1 MRQVVSV
8 GASRALVG
16 LDFGQDELRLS
27 VSDDWVGL
35 PDDYEEHGHGFANM
49 RAYAERLGGRLIVEP
64 RGPVGVAENRRDRL
78 STESR
83 RIRVLLADDHSIVRE
98 GLQSML
104 ERSEEFE
111 VVGHARDGVEAV
123 KAASELSPDV
133 IVMDVMMPKKD
144 GVEACREIKSLP
156 DTRVVMLTALTEA
169 DAVIEA
175 VAAGA
180 TGYLQK
186 VSGMDQ
192 LLNAVRV
199 VAAGEMR
206 LPPDVVRRVFA
217 RIRSGATAEEE
228 ADLTPREKE
237 ILASFSQGMSYNA
250 IAEAREVKP
259 VTIRNAIY
267 SIQVKLGLGTKQEIV
282 VWAVRNGML
291 DD

>member
-1 MRQVVSV
+1 M
-8 GASRALVG
+8 
-16 LDFGQDELRLS
+16 
-27 VSDDWVGL
+27 
-35 PDDYEEHGHGFANM
+35 
-49 RAYAERLGGRLIVEP
+49 
-64 RGPVGVAENRRDRL
+64 
-78 STESR
+78 STEAR

-98 GLQSML
+98 GLQVML
-104 ERSEEFE
+104 EQAEEFE
-111 VVGHARDGVEAV
+111 VVGQARDGIEAV
-123 KAASELSPDV
+123 KAALELSPDV
-133 IVMDVMMPKKD
+133 IVMDVLMPNKD
-144 GVEACREIKSLP
+144 GVEACREIMESLP
-156 DTRVVMLTALTEA
+156 GTRVVILTASTEA

-192 LLNAVRV
+192 LLSTVKV
-199 VAAGEMR
+199 VAAGEMH
-206 LPPDVVRRVFA
+206 LPAEVVRRVFTG
-217 RIRSGATAEEE
+217 IRSGATGEEE

>member
-1 MRQVVSV
+1 M
-8 GASRALVG
+8 
-16 LDFGQDELRLS
+16 
-27 VSDDWVGL
+27 
-35 PDDYEEHGHGFANM
+35 
-49 RAYAERLGGRLIVEP
+49 
-64 RGPVGVAENRRDRL
+64 

-83 RIRVLLADDHSIVRE
+83 RIRVLLADDHSIMRE
-98 GLQSML
+98 GLQVML

-111 VVGHARDGVEAV
+111 VVGQARNGVEAV
-123 KAASELSPDV
+123 KAASELLPDV

-144 GVEACREIKSLP
+144 GVEACREIMESLP
-156 DTRVVMLTALTEA
+156 DTRVVMLTASTDA

-186 VSGMDQ
+186 VAGMDR
-192 LLNAVRV
+192 LLSTVKEA
-199 VAAGEMR
+199 AAGEMH
-206 LPPDVVRRVFA
+206 LPANVVRRVFA
-217 RIRSGATAEEE
+217 RLRSLAEPGEVQAE
-228 ADLTPREKE
+228 LTPRENE

-267 SIQVKLGLGTKQEIV
+267 KIQVKLGLGTKQEIV
-282 VWAVRNGML
+282 VWAVRNGLL